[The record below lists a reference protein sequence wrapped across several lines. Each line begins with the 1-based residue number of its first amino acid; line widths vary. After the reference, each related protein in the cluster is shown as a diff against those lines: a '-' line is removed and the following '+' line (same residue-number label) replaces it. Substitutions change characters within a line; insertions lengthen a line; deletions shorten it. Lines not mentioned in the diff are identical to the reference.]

1 MVRGTRAEGAA
12 VGKRQLV
19 PGGKRRPAHLH
30 RAERTGH
37 FQIQL
42 SGNQEMQLASKQ
54 QMVFGDGKQ
63 MAEVLVRSSVGALD
77 GLAEERAGRMG
88 SPRAAQL
95 LEEHSRLQF
104 LNH

>member
-1 MVRGTRAEGAA
+1 MVQGTRAERAA
-12 VGKRQLV
+12 AGKQQLV

-42 SGNQEMQLASKQ
+42 SGNQETQLASKQ
-54 QMVFGDGKQ
+54 QMVFGDQKQ
-63 MAEVLVRSSVGALD
+63 MAEVLVRSSVEAPD

-95 LEEHSRLQF
+95 LEDHSHLQF